1 MRLSTP
7 QKQQQTY
14 NFQIEEDKWDIS
26 SSALDEGDTEPV
38 RRFLLKRD
46 NDCPFI
52 IPVCFKYLKGK
63 RFYQHVL
70 IW

>member
-7 QKQQQTY
+7 QQQQQTS

-38 RRFLLKRD
+38 GRFLLKRY
-46 NDCPFI
+46 N
-52 IPVCFKYLKGK
+52 G
-63 RFYQHVL
+63 
-70 IW
+70 